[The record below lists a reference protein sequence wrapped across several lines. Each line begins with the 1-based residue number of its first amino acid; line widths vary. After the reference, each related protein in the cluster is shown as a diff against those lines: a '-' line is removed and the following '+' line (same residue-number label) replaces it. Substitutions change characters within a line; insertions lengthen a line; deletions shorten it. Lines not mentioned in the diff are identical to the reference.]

1 MKYFFITHIKQ
12 RHKLGP
18 VPTYLHILSICN
30 LKFCSVNFAK
40 FCKFCKFAGRKCCVN
55 TKNWRAGFLI
65 TILIWGKKVQK
76 YPEKVYFCFLGK
88 MKVKIF
94 GVRD

>member
-1 MKYFFITHIKQ
+1 MIKIFQTEHMEMKYFFITHVKQ

-55 TKNWRAGFLI
+55 TKNWRSWIFNNNSNLG
-65 TILIWGKKVQK
+65 QK
-76 YPEKVYFCFLGK
+76 GP
-88 MKVKIF
+88 KIS
-94 GVRD
+94 